1 MSDLEDLLSR
11 LAHTPKRPT
20 TYLGKAVG
28 KDEANLHLAVD
39 TGVIAIP
46 IAAITDVK
54 RLETG
59 VENAVSV
66 EVSDATEITQIVKV
80 RPVMAGQDPKSGVP
94 GAPDPVAASG
104 TWTGGGG
111 ATATAAAPE
120 PGFRG
125 IIYMGDDTHNGQTL
139 DDVIYQ

>member
-1 MSDLEDLLSR
+1 MSDLDDLLSR

-66 EVSDATEITQIVKV
+66 EVSDATEITQILKV
-80 RPVMAGQDPKSGVP
+80 RPANMMTGQDPEIRSSWSHRP
-94 GAPDPVAASG
+94 GCRERHLDGRWRRNRDGCRSR
-104 TWTGGGG
+104 TWSPRNHLYG
-111 ATATAAAPE
+111 
-120 PGFRG
+120 
-125 IIYMGDDTHNGQTL
+125 
-139 DDVIYQ
+139 